1 MDAHFSIEIEPERCL
16 IHIIMGGF
24 FGNED
29 MSEFRNDLTEKLYR
43 LGCSPNDH
51 LTLCDVSAMK
61 IQTQDMVGV
70 FSNVVGDPVFR
81 SRKLAFVTGSTLARM
96 QTRRLTNREGVAYF
110 TDADEARKWLSQK

>member
-1 MDAHFSIEIEPERCL
+1 MDAHFSIVIEPERCL
-16 IHIIMGGF
+16 LHIIMGGF
-24 FGNED
+24 FGDED
-29 MSEFRNDLTEKLYR
+29 VSEFRNDLTENLYR
-43 LGCSPNDH
+43 LGCRANDH
-51 LTLCDVSAMK
+51 VTLCDVSAMK

-110 TDADEARKWLSQK
+110 TDADEARTWLFQK

>member
-16 IHIIMGGF
+16 LHIIMGGF

-29 MSEFRNDLTEKLYR
+29 VSEFRNDLTESLYR
-43 LGCSPNDH
+43 LGCSLNDH

-61 IQTQDMVGV
+61 MQTQDMVGV

-110 TDADEARKWLSQK
+110 TDADEAKTWLLQK

>member
-16 IHIIMGGF
+16 IHIRMGGF
-24 FGNED
+24 FNNED
-29 MSEFRNDLTEKLYR
+29 VSGFRSELTERLDQ
-43 LGCSPNDH
+43 LGCRPNDH

-61 IQTQDMVGV
+61 IQTQDMVSV
-70 FSNVVGDPVFR
+70 FSTVVGDPFFR

-110 TDADEARKWLSQK
+110 TDPDEAKTWLLQK